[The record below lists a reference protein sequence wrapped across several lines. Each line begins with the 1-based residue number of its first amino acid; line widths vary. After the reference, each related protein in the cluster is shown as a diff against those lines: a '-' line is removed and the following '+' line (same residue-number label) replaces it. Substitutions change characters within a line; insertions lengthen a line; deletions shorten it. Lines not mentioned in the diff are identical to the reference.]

1 MEDLLR
7 ETKIKELKKAYNKLE
22 KDLGEIYLE
31 GSPITNIGDNDLS
44 APINADLCRLEKIIN
59 SLVQAN
65 KMTEICEECRNAIY
79 RAEAGLVIGRG
90 EKVLHFHKYCFSVCK
105 RRYNKRYKVFLV

>member
-1 MEDLLR
+1 MSDTMELDGATRQMIL
-7 ETKIKELKKAYNKLE
+7 ELKKAYNKLE

-59 SLVQAN
+59 SLV
-65 KMTEICEECRNAIY
+65 
-79 RAEAGLVIGRG
+79 
-90 EKVLHFHKYCFSVCK
+90 
-105 RRYNKRYKVFLV
+105 